1 MAFCLTPAWDE
12 WIEIRKSCISTA
24 SDRCLTPHGVSG
36 LKYGNGSEVDCLFKS
51 HPAWGEWIEI
61 LYLCYIPSTNRLT
74 PHGVSGLKLRDTFT
88 SCCGETS
95 HPAWGE
101 WIEIAGRGS
110 LPD

>member
-61 LYLCYIPSTNRLT
+61 LYLSLYSQYK
-74 PHGVSGLKLRDTFT
+74 S
-88 SCCGETS
+88 S

-101 WIEIAGRGS
+101 WIEIQQDMKRRNESPGLTLVWGEWIEIS
-110 LPD
+110 DSK